1 MYNYGDFI
9 GKVFQIKDDL
19 LDLQGDEKILGKKIK
34 KDKIKG
40 KFSFIDLYGEQKAKT
55 LAYQYISQAKDI
67 LSTYG
72 IKSVYLNLLTD
83 YILDRKK

>member
-1 MYNYGDFI
+1 MQHLHFAYPDLAKI
-9 GKVFQIKDDL
+9 IIKN
-19 LDLQGDEKILGKKIK
+19 

-55 LAYQYISQAKDI
+55 IAMNHISEAKDI
-67 LSTYG
+67 LSSYG
-72 IKSVYLNLLTD
+72 RKGIYLSFLTD